1 MTTSPTIPKNKT
13 IGLTL
18 SGGGMRG
25 IAHIGVLKALDEF
38 GIRPNMIS
46 GTSAGALI
54 GAFYSLGIRPQQ
66 MQDVVRERTF
76 FSRSAF
82 RLSRQSLFSTN
93 FILHLLQEFF
103 PENDFKTLKIPLFV
117 ATTELTQGR
126 IEFFNKGPLFE
137 ALIASASI
145 PLVFSPVKMND
156 KVYVDGGVLD
166 NLPIEPLVPHCD
178 FIVASH
184 VNALRHESFS
194 KINLLK
200 TFDRILHLAIA
211 SSVYSKISS
220 CDLFLEP
227 PAISQYSLFKKNNTD
242 EMIESAYNYC
252 CEKLE
257 LMSRKD
263 LDE

>member
-1 MTTSPTIPKNKT
+1 M
-13 IGLTL
+13 
-18 SGGGMRG
+18 
-25 IAHIGVLKALDEF
+25 
-38 GIRPNMIS
+38 
-46 GTSAGALI
+46 
-54 GAFYSLGIRPQQ
+54 
-66 MQDVVRERTF
+66 
-76 FSRSAF
+76 
-82 RLSRQSLFSTN
+82 
-93 FILHLLQEFF
+93 
-103 PENDFKTLKIPLFV
+103 
-117 ATTELTQGR
+117 
-126 IEFFNKGPLFE
+126 
-137 ALIASASI
+137 
-145 PLVFSPVKMND
+145 
-156 KVYVDGGVLD
+156 
-166 NLPIEPLVPHCD
+166 VPHCD